1 MSKEKLALQ
10 GAIILKERQIT
21 NLRTR
26 VKVIGVVLRD
36 ALAVYHLMH
45 PEELDIDQIQANY
58 EIFSSA
64 LRDLRQAEAELQELK
79 AEV

>member
-1 MSKEKLALQ
+1 MSTERLALQ

-21 NLRTR
+21 SLRIR
-26 VKVIGVVLRD
+26 VKGIGSVLRD
-36 ALAVYHLMH
+36 ALAVYRLMH

-58 EIFSSA
+58 EIFSAA